1 VSFPTQRLT
10 ITPGEYKLL
19 WPGLDVMAN
28 GLASAKFGAFPHR
41 HPYHRIDCV
50 ATDIYRDQA
59 YDDEMGAKIM
69 SLRGKL
75 WEPSQ
80 SRKIRLDAFQLAAAG
95 FALRLLKAHR
105 STEPTQ
111 VKPDEIRLLQAK
123 IEAYR
128 KRAKRAAIVRAGKS
142 EYEAAAKRWKRFAAW
157 SRYNLMFFKL
167 PKRGQPLRAN
177 LWREQRQRLTE
188 VISRVLAEHF
198 YQVPNDQEMARIV
211 TLATTSLRRCRHSVG
226 LRELLC
232 DPHAHSDFLLGFVEK
247 RINLNRLPGAPV
259 PPWQQ
264 ITDRA
269 DKFRA
274 YRERHDEQAVGPSDG
289 LESGQMLQIQR
300 PVTTK
305 VTEMVPIK
313 PRSNAR
319 ILVSD
324 EALVEA
330 MAQILHDVGGM
341 KLSEAIAEQARFQ
354 IQRDLDQYRRPTAA
368 RTLNGLVK
376 ELRPSD
382 YSTFLPDLINQYV
395 EWLLGLMLALGR
407 EASLIYKTVG
417 AALFRAR
424 QLEGV
429 GLGVK

>member
-1 VSFPTQRLT
+1 MSFPRQRLT
-10 ITPGEYKLL
+10 ITPEEYKLL
-19 WPGLDVMAN
+19 RPGLEVMTN
-28 GLASAKFGAFPHR
+28 GLASAKVGAFPHR
-41 HPYHRIDCV
+41 HPYHRIDFV

-59 YDDEMGAKIM
+59 YDDEMAAKIM
-69 SLRGKL
+69 SLRGKV
-75 WEPSQ
+75 WELSQ

-95 FALRLLKAHR
+95 FALRLWKAHR
-105 STEPTQ
+105 TAEPTQ
-111 VKPDEIRLLQAK
+111 VKPDEMSLLQAK

-128 KRAKRAAIVRAGKS
+128 KRAKRAAIMRAGKN
-142 EYEAAAKRWKRFAAW
+142 EYEAAARRWKRFVAW

-188 VISRVLAEHF
+188 AISRILAEHF
-198 YQVPNDQEMARIV
+198 YEAPNGQEMARIV

-232 DPHAHSDFLLGFVEK
+232 DPQAHSDFLLGFVEK
-247 RINLNRLPGAPV
+247 RIDLTRLPGAPV

-274 YRERHDEQAVGPSDG
+274 YRERHDER
-289 LESGQMLQIQR
+289 LQIQR

-305 VTEMVPIK
+305 VTEMALIK

-324 EALVEA
+324 EALIEA
-330 MAQILHDVGGM
+330 MAQILHGAGGM
-341 KLSEAIAEQARFQ
+341 KLSEAIVEQARFQ
-354 IQRDLDQYRRPTAA
+354 IQRDLDQYRRSTAA

-407 EASLIYKTVG
+407 ETSFIYKTVG

-424 QLEGV
+424 QLEGA
-429 GLGVK
+429 GLNVK